1 MTDDMIERVAQAIA
15 KYHRAIDDNGEGWNG
30 PLLTERGR
38 EAFRDEALA
47 AIAAMRD
54 PTLKMRLAGRRVK
67 SSWLVENEEIE
78 IWQNMI
84 DEAFK

>member
-1 MTDDMIERVAQAIA
+1 MTDDMIELVARAIA
-15 KYHRAIDDNGEGWNG
+15 DAEGEKDWTCDPFGLF
-30 PLLTERGR
+30 PAL
-38 EAFRDEALA
+38 ALA
-47 AIAAMRD
+47 AIKAMRE
-54 PTLKMRLAGRRVK
+54 PTLEMRLTGRRVK